1 MPTVR
6 IKKDTCKG
14 CELCITFCPKKV
26 LMMSDEYFSRKNS
39 NPPDTSLDDLQLTEE
54 INSKGYKYAVLV
66 KESECIGC
74 ATCGRVCPEVAITVY
89 K

>member
-14 CELCITFCPKKV
+14 CELCVNFCPKKV
-26 LMMSDEYFSRKNS
+26 LMMSDEYTALKNQ
-39 NPPDTSLDDLQLTEE
+39 NPPDDTLDDLNLNGE

-66 KESECIGC
+66 KESGCIGC
-74 ATCGRVCPEVAITVY
+74 ATCSRVCPEVAITVY